1 MKTARCENENSFPM
15 KLSETCD
22 LWSDSNP
29 RFETPNLLFISHVSL
44 TSLVNLSTTW
54 CPYVSNE
61 DTSKRSAKDR

>member
-1 MKTARCENENSFPM
+1 M
-15 KLSETCD
+15 LD